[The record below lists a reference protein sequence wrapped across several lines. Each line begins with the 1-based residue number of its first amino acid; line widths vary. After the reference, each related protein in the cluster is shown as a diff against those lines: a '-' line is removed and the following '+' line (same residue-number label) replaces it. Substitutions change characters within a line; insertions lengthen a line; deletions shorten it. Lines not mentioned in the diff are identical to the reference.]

1 MKEGPFE
8 LRSER
13 LGPLPLINHFTQ
25 RLGLSELLD
34 RAVPTSDGR
43 CRLAYAKAIGV
54 LIRSIATERE
64 PVYRLAEAVSSFA
77 PEGFGLAAEEQDAL
91 TDDAVGR
98 SLDHLFD
105 ADRASLTTEVV
116 IAAQK
121 GFSLALSEL
130 HNDSTTVRFCGQY
143 SKAKGR
149 SIRGKRAPYITYGYS
164 KDRRPDLKQ
173 LLFILTATSDGAV
186 PVMFRC
192 EAGNAS
198 DSRTHEETWEALRAA
213 VGSPDFLYVADSKLC
228 SQEAMEYID
237 RQGGRFV
244 TVLPRSRGEDSE
256 FREWIQGHTPA
267 WEKVR
272 DRENPKGKGLPR
284 DRCFAVRYRV
294 PSQEGWP
301 LIWVFSTLLRL
312 KQQQS
317 RRERISAAEQD
328 LSDLAETLSGPRCRL
343 RSRYEVRR
351 RIDGILE
358 RHHAGRYL
366 KISLRQVTEHAF
378 RQERRGRPGPDT
390 KYVRQD
396 KKHFELT
403 WALDEEAI
411 AYDHVSDG
419 MYPLLTNDRSLTA
432 SEVFCAHKRQPEVE
446 KRFCQAKSS
455 LEIAPVLLKNEGRVE
470 ALFFCY
476 FLALLLCAL
485 IERELRLAMAREGIP
500 ELPLYPEERVTP
512 RPTSEQI
519 FRLFSLAERHTLM
532 RDGAIVQV
540 FDPDLTDLQKQV
552 LTLLGVPL
560 SAYCRG

>member
-1 MKEGPFE
+1 MEKPFE
-8 LRSER
+8 LQTKR

-25 RLGLSELLD
+25 RLGLAELID
-34 RAVPTSDGR
+34 EAVPTPDGR
-43 CRLAYAKAIGV
+43 CRLAYVKAVGV

-64 PVYRLAEAVSSFA
+64 PVYRLSEAVSSFA
-77 PEGFGLAAEEQDAL
+77 PEGFGLGREEADSL

-98 SLDHLFD
+98 ALDHLFD

-121 GFSLALSEL
+121 RFSLALSEL
-130 HNDSTTVRFCGQY
+130 HNDSTTVKFSGQY

-164 KDRRPDLKQ
+164 KDHRPDLKQ
-173 LLFILTATSDGAV
+173 LLFILTTTSDGAV
-186 PVMFRC
+186 PVQFRC

-198 DSRTHEETWEALRAA
+198 DSRSHEESWEALRQA

-228 SQEAMEYID
+228 SSEAMEYID
-237 RQGGRFV
+237 NQGGRLV
-244 TVLPRSRGEDSE
+244 TVLPRSRSEDSE
-256 FREWIQGHTPA
+256 FRQWIQDHTPA

-272 DRENPKGKGLPR
+272 DRENPKGKGGPR
-284 DRCFAVRYRV
+284 DRCFVVRYRV
-294 PSQEGWP
+294 CSQEGWP
-301 LIWVFSTLLRL
+301 LFWVASTLLRL
-312 KQQQS
+312 KQEHS
-317 RRERISAAEQD
+317 RRERIARAEQD
-328 LSDLAETLSGPRCRL
+328 LSDLRDTLLGPRCRM

-351 RIDGILE
+351 KIDQILE
-358 RHHAGRYL
+358 HHHVKRYL
-366 KISLRQVTEHAF
+366 KISLKQVTEHTY

-403 WALDEEAI
+403 WALDEEAV
-411 AYDHVSDG
+411 AYDHKSDG
-419 MYPLLTNDRSLTA
+419 MYPLLTNDRGLSA
-432 SEVFCAHKRQPEVE
+432 AEVFEAHKRQPEVE
-446 KRFCQAKSS
+446 KRFCQTKSG

-485 IERELRLAMAREGIP
+485 IERELRLAMAREDIP
-500 ELPLYPEERVTP
+500 ELPLYPEERFTS
-512 RPTSEQI
+512 RPTSNQI
-519 FRLFSLAERHTLM
+519 FRLFSLAERHALM
-532 RDGAIVQV
+532 RDGEVVQV

-552 LTLLGVPL
+552 LALLGVPL